1 MDSTYFK
8 LCCICPKIDSE
19 EWNKTQGQTVLR
31 TWEVESA
38 HNYENNQ
45 DVKMVNSTNFL
56 FLTFF
61 FFPGNCPQFQYHNQN
76 LSSCVV

>member
-1 MDSTYFK
+1 MVERCEKYT
-8 LCCICPKIDSE
+8 LCQLNQPIFCPQIDSE

-45 DVKMVNSTNFL
+45 DIKMVNSSNILCF
-56 FLTFF
+56 TFSF
-61 FFPGNCPQFQYHNQN
+61 FSGC
-76 LSSCVV
+76 